1 MKDNPFDSEEADAIL
16 GGNVAIC
23 EHFATKS
30 EEGDALAFPTEH
42 TKSVK
47 QTVRANLNYYK
58 NINQFIK
65 DEQSDTYSKIY
76 VVIQKKWEN
85 TSPAPQRTFS
95 KTYTVRNTIRSLPPR
110 LLSLARR
117 RRKTARGRTPNK
129 TPSDDQR

>member
-23 EHFATKS
+23 EYFA
-30 EEGDALAFPTEH
+30 

-76 VVIQKKWEN
+76 VVIQIKLEKYFACAAEDILKDVYGEKYDTFFVAQTAEFGEKAKKN
-85 TSPAPQRTFS
+85 SP
-95 KTYTVRNTIRSLPPR
+95 
-110 LLSLARR
+110 
-117 RRKTARGRTPNK
+117 RKNAE
-129 TPSDDQR
+129 

>member
-23 EHFATKS
+23 EYFATKS

-76 VVIQKKWEN
+76 VVIQIKLEKYFACAAEDILKDVYGEKYDTFFVAQTAEFGEKAKKN
-85 TSPAPQRTFS
+85 SP
-95 KTYTVRNTIRSLPPR
+95 
-110 LLSLARR
+110 
-117 RRKTARGRTPNK
+117 RKNAE
-129 TPSDDQR
+129 